1 MTIRKLERIEKI
13 LLTTRT
19 VKVVNLL
26 PLIRISR
33 LPANH
38 AHPPVSV
45 AHSNVGTSPRQL
57 DKEEELLLY
66 YVAVAYWSGLDA
78 KF

>member
-1 MTIRKLERIEKI
+1 MLKMVCLHLK
-13 LLTTRT
+13 
-19 VKVVNLL
+19 KNGL
-26 PLIRISR
+26 PSRISR

-66 YVAVAYWSGLDA
+66 CVAVAYWSGLDA
-78 KF
+78 KI